1 MIKLHDKTFEPYI
14 TETEIQLIIKKIA
27 KDITKEYK
35 NKQPIIIGILN
46 GSFMFLSDLVKELN
60 FDLEVSFVKFTS
72 YQGTKSTGTVN
83 ELIGFNT
90 NLKGR
95 DIIIVEDIIDTGN
108 TIEKVL
114 NILKSY
120 AVNSVKIA
128 TLLYKP
134 TVFDK
139 KYQINYV
146 GLEIPN
152 TFVVGYGLDYNE
164 LGRNLKEIYKLTTT

>member
-114 NILKSY
+114 NILKPY

-134 TVFDK
+134 TVFNK

>member
-139 KYQINYV
+139 KCQINYV

>member
-134 TVFDK
+134 TVFNK